1 VSAVHIGERIK
12 NLRNKRNLTQEQLGK
27 YLNVGKS
34 TISQYENNINTP
46 DITTLIKIANYF
58 NTSVEYLLGRIDD
71 PRPLNEIINNSTSSE
86 LEEIF
91 EGTLKIDGK
100 IITDEDKQSLL
111 NFIKLA
117 WKEIYK
123 KNK

>member
-1 VSAVHIGERIK
+1 MHIGERIK

-58 NTSVEYLLGRIDD
+58 NTSVEYLLGNTDD
-71 PRPLNEIINNSTSSE
+71 PRPLKEIIKNPGSPLDKLLKEYNIDFYNLKE
-86 LEEIF
+86 FNEEDM
-91 EGTLKIDGK
+91 KD
-100 IITDEDKQSLL
+100 IIKYIQFVAS
-111 NFIKLA
+111 K
-117 WKEIYK
+117 K
-123 KNK
+123 KNND

>member
-1 VSAVHIGERIK
+1 VHIGERIK

>member
-1 VSAVHIGERIK
+1 MHIGERIK